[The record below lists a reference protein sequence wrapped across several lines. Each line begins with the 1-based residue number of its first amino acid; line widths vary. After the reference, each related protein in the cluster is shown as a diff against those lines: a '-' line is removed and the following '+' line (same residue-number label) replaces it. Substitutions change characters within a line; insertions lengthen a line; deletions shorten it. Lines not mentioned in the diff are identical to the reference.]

1 MKVTPGAEE
10 YAQESD
16 AQLPSQPR
24 SLRPGVSYL
33 VLILGLVMT
42 FLTSYF
48 AYEGTTVPSSFYFND
63 LSEQVRNR
71 IETRLNY
78 YTSALTQ
85 ARGLFQLNPQPTP
98 QHFEIIYESLQSARN
113 HPGFLGMGFMSLT
126 KSDDEKDSFKIHFFK
141 SASLIKKDFGSLGP
155 ALKQDLEAQ
164 EALGLARDTGKVAV
178 SGKLL
183 SLFATFDD
191 PALIMALPI
200 YRRDAKI
207 NTVEEKRA
215 ALSGYVLAAFRAE
228 EFFNGVVDRGWTER
242 KKIGYAIVDQP
253 VVAAKFP
260 SKESVLYSDF
270 LPSPNQSPR
279 SLGHHRSFE
288 LKTGA
293 RPLTLSVRALPG
305 FDSSFQLALPYLIF
319 ATGAALTLF
328 AFRMLILNQRQSLD
342 LLKSE
347 RQLRIVTDS
356 SPALIAYVDLEE
368 KFRFANKAFETWFQL
383 RREEMIGKS
392 LREFAGV
399 SAYAETASYAERAL
413 KGETVSYETV
423 IGKPGSKTRPVRAS
437 YIPDVGPH
445 GRVKGFIALVTD
457 MTDTKL
463 ATERNRFLAEL
474 SAILSSSLDVET
486 TLSEFARLLLPTG
499 ADWCLLDLV
508 TERGI
513 VRSQIATREDRQPYL
528 LNLLGRG
535 SSFEADPRHL
545 GASVIRAGEPLLVT
559 APSPEVFLPEQLR
572 NEASLEAVGELG
584 HASAIFLPLKAR
596 HRILGSLTLVRSE
609 EEDAFTSD
617 DLAFAMDVARRAA
630 LAIENSL
637 LYSEA
642 QRANHA
648 KDEFLATLSHELR
661 TPMNVILGWLEILAT
676 EDFEAEEFQQV
687 LSTLNRNANLQ
698 LQLINDLLDISRI
711 ISGKISLELAPVDLY
726 SIADETVAGFLPVAR
741 AKNITLTKSIQTHEA
756 LVVRG
761 DHGRIN
767 QIIWNLL
774 SNALKF
780 TPNGGTIHVEMKA
793 DENDYSVSIRDSG
806 RGIDPLFL
814 PFIFDRFRQEE
825 SGSTRAQG
833 GLGLGLSIVRYLM
846 ELHGGSIEAH
856 SAGRGLGA
864 TFTLKFARTAAFE
877 SHAIPTPETL
887 TSRRRS
893 LNGIKVLVLDDSEDV
908 RALITRVLTKAGAEV
923 TSAKKSHDAEIL
935 IRNQRPDVF
944 VSDIG
949 LPEEDGIQFIKRYR
963 KMETAQ
969 GLKPLPS
976 VALSAYAHE
985 DNVKEALEAGF
996 NRHLPKPVTAA
1007 DLLETVAL
1015 LAFGRSKPSSSAARE
1030 ATL

>member
-1 MKVTPGAEE
+1 
-10 YAQESD
+10 
-16 AQLPSQPR
+16 
-24 SLRPGVSYL
+24 
-33 VLILGLVMT
+33 
-42 FLTSYF
+42 
-48 AYEGTTVPSSFYFND
+48 
-63 LSEQVRNR
+63 
-71 IETRLNY
+71 
-78 YTSALTQ
+78 
-85 ARGLFQLNPQPTP
+85 
-98 QHFEIIYESLQSARN
+98 
-113 HPGFLGMGFMSLT
+113 MGFMSLT

-141 SASLIKKDFGSLGP
+141 SAGLLKRDFGRIGP

-200 YRRDAKI
+200 YRREAKI
-207 NTVEEKRA
+207 DTVEEKRA

-228 EFFNGVVDRGWTER
+228 EFFNGIVDRGWTER

-260 SKESVLYSDF
+260 AKESVLYSDL
-270 LPSPNQSPR
+270 LPAQTQTANST
-279 SLGHHRSFE
+279 GHHRSFE

-305 FDSSFQLALPYLIF
+305 FDSGFQLALPYLIF

-328 AFRMLILNQRQSLD
+328 AFRMLILNQRQSFD

-356 SPALIAYVDLEE
+356 SPALIAYVDPEE

-383 RREEMIGKS
+383 QSEEMIGKT
-392 LREFAGV
+392 LREFSGLF
-399 SAYAETASYAERAL
+399 AYAETAGYAQRAL
-413 KGETVSYETV
+413 QGETVTYETV
-423 IGKPGSKTRPVRAS
+423 IRKPGGKPRPVRAN
-437 YIPDVGPH
+437 YIPDIGPH

-474 SAILSSSLDVET
+474 SAILSSSLNVET
-486 TLSEFARLLLPTG
+486 TLSEFANLLLPTG

-513 VRSQIATREDRQPYL
+513 IRSQVAARGENRQHL
-528 LNLLGRG
+528 LALLGQG
-535 SSFEADPRHL
+535 SSFEADPSHL

-559 APSPEVFLPEQLR
+559 APTPEVFLPENLR
-572 NEASLEAVGELG
+572 NESSLEAIGELG

-596 HRILGSLTLVRSE
+596 HRILGSLTLVRSQAA
-609 EEDAFTSD
+609 DAFTSD

-661 TPMNVILGWLEILAT
+661 TPMNVILGWLEILAS
-676 EDFEAEEFQQV
+676 EDFEQEEFQQV

-711 ISGKISLELAPVDLY
+711 ISGKISLELAPVDLA
-726 SIADETVAGFLPVAR
+726 SIADEAVEGFVPVAR
-741 AKNITLTKSIQTHEA
+741 AKNIKLTKSIDTLETP
-756 LVVRG
+756 VVRG
-761 DHGRIN
+761 DHNRIN

-793 DENDYSVSIRDSG
+793 NENEYSISVRDSG

-856 SAGRGLGA
+856 SAGRGFGA
-864 TFTLKFARTAAFE
+864 SFTLKFARAVAVDTPSA
-877 SHAIPTPETL
+877 HAPEPMTNQM
-887 TSRRRS
+887 RS
-893 LNGIKVLVLDDSEDV
+893 LNGVKILLLDDSEDV

-923 TSAKKSHDAEIL
+923 TSAKRSHDAEIL
-935 IRNQRPDVF
+935 IRNQQFDVF

-963 KMETAQ
+963 RMETAQ

-1007 DLLETVAL
+1007 DLLETVAW
-1015 LAFGRSKPSSSAARE
+1015 LAFGKPKTPSSPVRE
-1030 ATL
+1030 VSL